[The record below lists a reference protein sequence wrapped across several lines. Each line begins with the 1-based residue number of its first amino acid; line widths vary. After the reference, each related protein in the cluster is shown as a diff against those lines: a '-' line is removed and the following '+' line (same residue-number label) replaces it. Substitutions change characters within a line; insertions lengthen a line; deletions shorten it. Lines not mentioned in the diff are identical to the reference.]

1 MAAVNRLRH
10 DPLYDTLIYY
20 AVLIVS
26 RVGTSTA
33 RLIVDTAQK
42 MYDAVL
48 RLMRSRPNGRENRAI
63 NDVRN
68 VRAIRR
74 AANEGADEAI
84 RGVVLHMKRALPTG
98 KYIMFAVCLS
108 SSLMY
113 LLNLQHKMC
122 TPTLSGQLWN
132 SLPGGLGKP
141 FGDKIVCNRTRDQIG
156 PYVSI
161 VQVMLTTTVIL
172 PAVSRLQ
179 RAISTIEELSPIS
192 DMLAQAGVPT
202 NAANLNENESAYE
215 GPPPPVVTRRS
226 TRRR

>member
-1 MAAVNRLRH
+1 MATMNKLRH

-20 AVLIVS
+20 TVLIVS
-26 RVGTSTA
+26 HVGTSIA

-48 RLMRSRPNGRENRAI
+48 KQMRSRLNDRENRAI
-63 NDVRN
+63 NDLKN

-74 AANEGADEAI
+74 AANERTDEAI
-84 RGVVLHMKRALPTG
+84 QGVVLHMKKTLPTG

-108 SSLMY
+108 SSMMY
-113 LLNLQHKMC
+113 LLHLQHKMC

-141 FGDKIVCNRTRDQIG
+141 FGNKIVCNRTKNQIG

-172 PAVSRLQ
+172 PAISRLQ
-179 RAISTIEELSPIS
+179 RAISTIDELSPIS
-192 DMLAQAGVPT
+192 DMLAQAGIPV
-202 NAANLNENESAYE
+202 NADNSNENESANQL
-215 GPPPPVVTRRS
+215 PASPVVTRRS